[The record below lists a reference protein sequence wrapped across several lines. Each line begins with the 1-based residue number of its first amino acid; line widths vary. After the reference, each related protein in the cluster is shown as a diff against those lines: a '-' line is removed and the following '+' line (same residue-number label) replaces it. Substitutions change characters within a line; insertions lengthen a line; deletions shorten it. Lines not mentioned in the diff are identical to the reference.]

1 MNIAHAATRWVLPD
15 RVQADAFVENYFH
28 WVYTL
33 YPYIVRP
40 VFMYHYQQ
48 LWRPMEPASSVWPT
62 ADADADADVF
72 FCQLNAVFALGA
84 QFVPDQ
90 DAKWKVSM
98 GKMFY
103 DRILSS
109 LKFNVMERGT
119 IELVQTLILTAQYL
133 QTTQLWEM
141 CWNFSGLAIRIAQS
155 ISLHVTPPQSD
166 GASREASF
174 VLEEGSRRRTWAG
187 CVALDR

>member
-1 MNIAHAATRWVLPD
+1 MNIAHAATRWVLPE
-15 RVQADAFVENYFH
+15 RAQADSFVENYFQ

-40 VFMYHYQQ
+40 IFMHHYQQ
-48 LWRPMEPASSVWPT
+48 VWQPSILET
-62 ADADADADVF
+62 SAPLQTPDGDADIF
-72 FCQLNAVFALGA
+72 FCQLNAIFALGA
-84 QFVPDQ
+84 QFVTDQ
-90 DAKWKVSM
+90 DAKWKATM

-109 LKFNVMERGT
+109 LKFDVMQRGT

-141 CWNFSGLAIRIAQS
+141 CWNFTGLAIRIAQS
-155 ISLHVTPPQSD
+155 ISLHVSPPRSEV
-166 GASREASF
+166 ASREMSF
-174 VLEEGSRRRTWAG
+174 AMEEGTRRRTWAG